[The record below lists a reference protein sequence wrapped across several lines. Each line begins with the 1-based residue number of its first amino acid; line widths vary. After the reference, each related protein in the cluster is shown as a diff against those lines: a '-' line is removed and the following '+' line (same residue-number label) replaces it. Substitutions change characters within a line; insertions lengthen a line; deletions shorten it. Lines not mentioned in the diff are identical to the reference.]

1 MTGLELEFKSFLEEL
16 INMLE
21 VTLWLA
27 RERPEATLNSI
38 NQLIRFTERKLKEIT

>member
-1 MTGLELEFKSFLEEL
+1 MEALELEFKSFLEEL

-27 RERPEATLNSI
+27 REKPEATVDNI
-38 NQLIRFTERKLKEIT
+38 NLLTRFVEKKLKEIT

>member
-1 MTGLELEFKSFLEEL
+1 MEGLELEFKAFLEEL

-27 RERPEATLNSI
+27 REKPEATLNNI
-38 NQLIRFTERKLKEIT
+38 NQLTRFAEKKLKEIT